1 MKRALFLTVAN
12 VAVTKIQ
19 PSDSLRELRKKTST
33 VKRALLLTVVNVAV
47 TTEFGNC
54 LGIEE
59 VCYEG
64 YCNDK
69 SYD

>member
-1 MKRALFLTVAN
+1 M
-12 VAVTKIQ
+12 Q
-19 PSDSLRELRKKTST
+19 PSNSLRELRKKTST